1 MKIDIFY
8 TLYTDGDYYLK
19 EPKKFGARKMS
30 EGSYQYTGHTT
41 FGNEVVWRCKNEAK
55 NFLWKL
61 MCEGIQVSY
70 THPWL
75 VDDFYHCIDAL
86 ANHIDAFESGDIIA
100 TEYIT
105 GNYDGTEFTLV
116 MSE

>member
-1 MKIDIFY
+1 MKIDISY

-19 EPKKFGARKMS
+19 DSEKFGASRISGECKYV
-30 EGSYQYTGHTT
+30 GCAT
-41 FGNEVVWRCKNEAK
+41 FTNEVIWRCKNETK

-61 MCEGIQVSY
+61 ICEGIQISY

-75 VDDFYHCIDAL
+75 VDDFYHCIEAL
-86 ANHIDAFESGDIIA
+86 VDHINVFDSGDIIA